1 MNKLKGRQKIAV
13 IVIAAIFAL
22 GIIKDFVLK
31 TVITSVGSNVLGA
44 KLTMGGL
51 SVGLLTQKVDIRDLR
66 IYNPAGFPEGT
77 LIDVPQVRVD
87 YDLSALAGGRLH
99 LPLVIFDLKEA
110 TIVKNKEGKLNVDS
124 LKVMEEAG
132 KKEAK
137 KTAQE
142 LPGIQIDVMKLN
154 LGKVVFKDY
163 SKGDPPAISVY
174 DVHVKDK
181 TFKNINSVQQLVVVV
196 LMEAMGPTAIK
207 SAGVYAAAT
216 VLGVGFL
223 PAGVV
228 GLLVG
233 KDTAEQEFSSNFNKV
248 YDASVKLMQEAG
260 QLNSQ
265 DKSKGMIKGKMQGAD
280 ITFKI
285 GKGSGN
291 KTKVTATARQMMI
304 PKPEVAGGVLQ
315 RLLEKVK

>member
-99 LPLVIFDLKEA
+99 LPLVIFDLK
-110 TIVKNKEGKLNVDS
+110 
-124 LKVMEEAG
+124 
-132 KKEAK
+132 
-137 KTAQE
+137 E